1 MKYGK
6 IDLEDFE
13 YLIIYSEPNE
23 LDVKHTWTLPD
34 GSFQMSYKSMVKRGC
49 KIHNVYR
56 RMLEKDL
63 LGVMIDS

>member
-1 MKYGK
+1 MAYGK

-23 LDVKHTWTLPD
+23 SDVKHTWTLPY
-34 GSFQMSYKSMVKRGC
+34 GSFQINYKSMVKRGC

-56 RMLEKDL
+56 RMSEKDL
-63 LGVMIDS
+63 LRIMIDS

>member
-1 MKYGK
+1 MEYGK

-13 YLIIYSEPNE
+13 YLIIYSKPNE

-34 GSFQMSYKSMVKRGC
+34 VSFQMNYKSMVKRGC

-56 RMLEKDL
+56 RMSEKDL